1 MGYLVLGRKVGQT
14 IAITTR
20 SGDRITVMLA
30 SLASTGK
37 VRIGVDAPGDCT
49 VHRGEVQ
56 QRIDNGESFAMSGY
70 DSPSDMDGPQDA
82 AATDGPCFQVPREGE

>member
-1 MGYLVLGRKVGQT
+1 MLVLGRKVGQT
-14 IAITTR
+14 IEITTR

-30 SLASTGK
+30 SLGSAGK

-56 QRIDNGESFAMSGY
+56 QRIDNGESFAVSGH
-70 DSPSDMDGPQDA
+70 DDPGDMDGSQDA
-82 AATDGPCFQVPREGE
+82 AATDGHCFQVPREGE